1 MDLNNITTTL
11 KDTMCGHILKKLMN
25 NGHMI
30 YKHTF
35 LTTFN
40 VILGAIKTPKDRGFF
55 QFSVFFWN

>member
-11 KDTMCGHILKKLMN
+11 KDTVCGHILKKLMN
-25 NGHMI
+25 NGRMS

-40 VILGAIKTPKDRGFF
+40 VILGAIETQKDRGFF